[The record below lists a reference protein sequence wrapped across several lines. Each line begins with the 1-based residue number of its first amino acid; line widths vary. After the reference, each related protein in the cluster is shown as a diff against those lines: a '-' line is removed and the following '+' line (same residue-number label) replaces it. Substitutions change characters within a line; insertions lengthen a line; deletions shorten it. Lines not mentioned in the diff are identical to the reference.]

1 MVGSNQ
7 NCIKFFKIQ
16 AGAQLKPFFGG
27 FETRLNSL
35 NSETELKENSF
46 YEWSCF
52 WSRKYLV
59 CYYLKTTNEKTK
71 TILM

>member
-35 NSETELKENSF
+35 NLETELKENSF
-46 YEWSCF
+46 
-52 WSRKYLV
+52 
-59 CYYLKTTNEKTK
+59 TNEVVFDQEN
-71 TILM
+71 ILFVII